1 MISVKGIHRFFK
13 PPQEIQIHKSMT
25 GQHTNFGD
33 VMKIA
38 LHILIMVLVAVLVM
52 LLLYPAVHEA
62 AHALAAKI
70 CGAEVVNIEVFP
82 MAHTDIVTGNCSRI
96 EIILIMMAGGTL
108 PLLLL
113 FIIPQ
118 GLYYFYYIKLILA
131 LISGS
136 SAVTSVI
143 YVLQYLKG
151 YDYLYDDAVR
161 LLMYDPDAKFAVLSI
176 LVVQF
181 AVSSAYCIITKP
193 INRISDILKNQP
205 LKND

>member
-1 MISVKGIHRFFK
+1 
-13 PPQEIQIHKSMT
+13 
-25 GQHTNFGD
+25 
-33 VMKIA
+33 MKIA
-38 LHILIMVLVAVLVM
+38 LHILIMAVLAALVM
-52 LLLYPAVHEA
+52 LLLYPAIHEA
-62 AHALAAKI
+62 AHALVAKI
-70 CGAEVVNIEVFP
+70 CGAEVLNIEVFP
-82 MAHTDIVTGNCSRI
+82 MAHTDIMTEHCSRI

-113 FIIPQ
+113 FIIPK
-118 GLYYFYYIKLILA
+118 GAYYIYYIKLIIA
-131 LISGS
+131 LISAS

-151 YDYLYDDAVR
+151 YNYLYDDAVR
-161 LLMYDPDAKFAVLSI
+161 LLMYDPNAKFAGLSI

-181 AVSSAYCIITKP
+181 AVSLAYCIITKP

>member
-1 MISVKGIHRFFK
+1 
-13 PPQEIQIHKSMT
+13 
-25 GQHTNFGD
+25 
-33 VMKIA
+33 MKIS
-38 LHILIMVLVAVLVM
+38 LHILIMAVLAVLVM
-52 LLLYPAVHEA
+52 LLLYPAIHEV
-62 AHALAAKI
+62 AHALVAKI
-70 CGAEVVNIEVFP
+70 CGAEVLNIEVFP

-143 YVLQYLKG
+143 YVFQYLKG
-151 YDYLYDDAVR
+151 HIPV
-161 LLMYDPDAKFAVLSI
+161 M
-176 LVVQF
+176 
-181 AVSSAYCIITKP
+181 
-193 INRISDILKNQP
+193 
-205 LKND
+205 